1 MKKFKLLVLAF
12 VIGTMN
18 LFATSVFTD
27 QPLTKDNKTSEKKLL
42 SDTAISESDALYNKE
57 VTLKIT
63 SAYNS
68 KGEIVI
74 LDVQSENE
82 DALISVLETMNNKR
96 RISAIRDYAYN
107 ITDISHKE

>member
-1 MKKFKLLVLAF
+1 MKKLKLLVLAF

-18 LFATSVFTD
+18 LFATTIFID
-27 QPLTKDNKTSEKKLL
+27 PPLTKDNKTQEKKSL
-42 SDTAISESDALYNKE
+42 SNTTISESDALYNKE
-57 VTLKIT
+57 INLKIT

-68 KGEIVI
+68 EGELVI

-96 RISAIRDYAYN
+96 RISAIRNYAYE